1 MAKFRRRLLKKGPL
15 PLRYVLLLTFVF
27 FIFSTA
33 AGLWIINKKLEPTL
47 MSVAKS
53 ETINLATL
61 VINDAI
67 DQQFKQA
74 ESEDL
79 FRSIPNTEGSNNIQ
93 FDTEKII
100 RKQTEIVT
108 LIQKNIKEVE
118 GGLISTLQSHSDVQ
132 IEKDKTKKSDGVAY
146 SVPLGR
152 ITNNSLLA
160 NFGPDIPVEF
170 SAIGDVQSDVKTKV
184 VEFGINGGVIEVYM
198 EVKVNIEIIIP
209 LATDT
214 TVVTRNIPIGM
225 GVFRGDVPQFYNGG
239 GTTSPA
245 IQLPKD

>member
-1 MAKFRRRLLKKGPL
+1 
-15 PLRYVLLLTFVF
+15 
-27 FIFSTA
+27 
-33 AGLWIINKKLEPTL
+33 

-67 DQQFKQA
+67 DQQIEQA

-93 FDTEKII
+93 FDTDKINK
-100 RKQTEIVT
+100 KQTEIVA

-118 GGLISTLQSHSDVQ
+118 EGNTSVLESYSDVQ
-132 IEKDKTKKSDGVAY
+132 IESGKTKKTDRVSY

-152 ITNNSLLA
+152 VTDNILLA
-160 NFGPDIPVEF
+160 NFGPDIPIEF

-184 VEFGINGGVIEVYM
+184 VEFGINGGVIEVYI

-214 TVVTRNIPIGM
+214 TTVTRNIPIGM
-225 GVFRGDVPQFYNGG
+225 GVFRGDVPQFFNGSG
-239 GTTSPA
+239 NSAPS
-245 IQLPKD
+245 IQLPKSE